1 MLKMQA
7 FFGDGN
13 QHIGANGYPYL
24 CLHRVLA
31 GAKKHLDAKV
41 LLDPLEEQ
49 LHLPTL
55 PVEVGNHVRLQRE
68 VVGQK
73 YQAFAFV
80 VFGYNAAQC
89 CGVVRAGLIPRQ
101 HTRLIADHR
110 CIDSI
115 HRMRVAPLELGIAL
129 GAGHKESLGLVNHEE
144 SGKVQ
149 IATIHQVERSRLQRQ
164 PVHDVDLVGLSIGDV
179 NEAGDI
185 AAQVQQGVQF
195 DGCLGGAKRRP
206 GEHRQAQVDGAG
218 IEGVNRCKPHVIQP
232 MRLRTQV
239 DFDIAQRFAVGQLR
253 KGHGKKLIQTGEVFD
268 LVIPLMRNHSAGK
281 GSQRQVL
288 HALREYELAVVHGG
302 FGRKSAKNQSL
313 AFDVQIETRLK

>member
-55 PVEVGNHVRLQRE
+55 PVQVGNHVWLQRE

-80 VFGYNAAQC
+80 VFDYNAAQC
-89 CGVVRAGLIPRQ
+89 CGVVRAGLVPRQ

-110 CIDSI
+110 CIDSV
-115 HRMRVAPLELGIAL
+115 HRMRIAPLELGIAL

-144 SGKVQ
+144 AHRVGMGQCVARIRACRDAWWFWAEVRKKTKVW
-149 IATIHQVERSRLQRQ
+149 
-164 PVHDVDLVGLSIGDV
+164 LST
-179 NEAGDI
+179 
-185 AAQVQQGVQF
+185 F
-195 DGCLGGAKRRP
+195 KS
-206 GEHRQAQVDGAG
+206 
-218 IEGVNRCKPHVIQP
+218 KP
-232 MRLRTQV
+232 
-239 DFDIAQRFAVGQLR
+239 D
-253 KGHGKKLIQTGEVFD
+253 
-268 LVIPLMRNHSAGK
+268 
-281 GSQRQVL
+281 
-288 HALREYELAVVHGG
+288 
-302 FGRKSAKNQSL
+302 
-313 AFDVQIETRLK
+313 